1 MDEGLRERLLD
12 EKEQGTADSRAGA
25 EDGLNPETSVDDWD
39 EAEDGRP
46 KRSSLDGDQVE
57 LDTLGDTPMDGSSGV
72 PWNLIFAMVLV
83 AIAVTTW
90 VAEIEVLAPPRLP
103 PHCPVRQCASQFSRE
118 NLLACTTQVT
128 KNALGNTPDKY
139 DNYYAVIWA
148 AHMFSGLVASPL
160 QHNSQSLL
168 RNSLAMCDVRCAMC
182 GTDIACAG
190 SRSDSQSW
198 LSLAASSP

>member
-72 PWNLIFAMVLV
+72 PWNLVCWIVLLLV
-83 AIAVTTW
+83 SILQAW
-90 VAEIEVLAPPRLP
+90 SSVLIVPA
-103 PHCPVRQCASQFSRE
+103 
-118 NLLACTTQVT
+118 
-128 KNALGNTPDKY
+128 
-139 DNYYAVIWA
+139 
-148 AHMFSGLVASPL
+148 
-160 QHNSQSLL
+160 
-168 RNSLAMCDVRCAMC
+168 
-182 GTDIACAG
+182 AG
-190 SRSDSQSW
+190 SDFCHGTRCDCRDNMGRRD
-198 LSLAASSP
+198 